1 MYGVEGATASTF
13 FRCGCGL
20 AYAILAGMGKTRRTI
35 EQVFAS
41 RGGKARAAKLSPERR
56 MEIAR
61 AASAAAKAKREALKC
76 TSAK

>member
-1 MYGVEGATASTF
+1 
-13 FRCGCGL
+13 
-20 AYAILAGMGKTRRTI
+20 MGKTRRTI